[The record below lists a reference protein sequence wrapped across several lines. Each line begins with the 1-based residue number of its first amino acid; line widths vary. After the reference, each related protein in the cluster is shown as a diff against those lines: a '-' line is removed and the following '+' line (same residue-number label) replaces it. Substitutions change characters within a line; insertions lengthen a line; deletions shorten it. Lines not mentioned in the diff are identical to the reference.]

1 MLAEMLASKGRK
13 GDDDV
18 AHLTTGEL
26 IVPPQVLA
34 AMPELES
41 LLMQAFTKAGAD
53 IEQYRVGGGDDS
65 VNPETGM
72 KEFGWNDDEGDT
84 GSGWGGP
91 DGNMATNDF
100 GGNDGGHETNN
111 YYQQEPN
118 RGPVPGWSPT
128 PGQNSPRSIVGNAPS
143 EIGGGNVGAFGFS
156 PAQYS
161 NPMSGDTHYGVGFNP
176 RRAIGSIAGS
186 LLGGPL
192 GGLAGG
198 FVGGKMADTRF
209 GFPGMDSYSYGIGQ
223 QMQQQGPRN
232 QGGDDNLI
240 LARRLMGQ

>member
-1 MLAEMLASKGRK
+1 MGWNLMLAEMLASKGRK

-100 GGNDGGHETNN
+100 GGNDGVLERH
-111 YYQQEPN
+111 
-118 RGPVPGWSPT
+118 
-128 PGQNSPRSIVGNAPS
+128 GQ
-143 EIGGGNVGAFGFS
+143 
-156 PAQYS
+156 
-161 NPMSGDTHYGVGFNP
+161 
-176 RRAIGSIAGS
+176 
-186 LLGGPL
+186 
-192 GGLAGG
+192 
-198 FVGGKMADTRF
+198 
-209 GFPGMDSYSYGIGQ
+209 
-223 QMQQQGPRN
+223 
-232 QGGDDNLI
+232 
-240 LARRLMGQ
+240 